1 MAGSCPVPKA
11 DDPLVTSLL
20 QVVDCNVRGLVESSY
35 GALFAPT
42 GGLGGLLTALL
53 TIFVALFGYQLLLGR
68 AQLRIS
74 DLALTMIKLGAV
86 LALTT
91 QWTTYQTVVYAF
103 LFDGP
108 RAIANAMLGGGDG
121 QGAAPQTDVFA
132 RLQQTF
138 DLLQVY
144 AAEYAKAAPGTASAL
159 IGGAGFGAFGL
170 TTASA
175 ILLLSSLGVLLA
187 AKIVLGLLLALGP
200 IFIALLLFDTTR
212 GVFEGWLRASLAFAF
227 APLAII
233 LLLGVAL
240 TLIEPSLMQLAE
252 AVARKQYPLGP
263 VYGVLVLALV
273 FAGVAIGA
281 LIAGAMIANGL
292 RLPRARKA
300 ASTASDQS
308 SPSANAAIIVSQPRA
323 VRIAA
328 AAAALDRRDIQM
340 SARDGAGGDRR
351 SAVTTVIDRGVAPV
365 FDSEPRL
372 GQAPRRN
379 ASPRRVRA
387 GGRSAR

>member
-1 MAGSCPVPKA
+1 MAGACPVPKA

-74 DLALTMIKLGAV
+74 DLAMTMIKLGAV

-91 QWTTYQTVVYAF
+91 QWSTYQTVVYAF

-108 RAIANAMLGGGDG
+108 RAIANAMLGGGDA
-121 QGAAPQTDVFA
+121 QGAAPQVDVFA

-144 AAEYAKAAPGTASAL
+144 AAEYAKQAPGTASPL

-170 TTASA
+170 TAASA

-227 APLAII
+227 APLAIV

-240 TLIEPSLMQLAE
+240 TLIEPSLLQLAE
-252 AVARKQYPLGP
+252 VIARKQYPLGP

-273 FAGVAIGA
+273 FAGVAVGA

-300 ASTASDQS
+300 PTPSDQAATN
-308 SPSANAAIIVSQPRA
+308 ANADVIVSQPRA

-340 SARDGAGGDRR
+340 MASDGASTDRR
-351 SAVTTVIDRGVAPV
+351 TSVTTVIDRGAAPT
-365 FDSEPRL
+365 FAAEPRL

-379 ASPRRVRA
+379 ASPRRIRA

>member
-1 MAGSCPVPKA
+1 MAGACPVPTA

-20 QVVDCNVRGLVESSY
+20 QVVDCNVRDLVESSY

-53 TIFVALFGYQLLLGR
+53 TIFIALFGYQLLLGR

-91 QWTTYQTVVYAF
+91 QWNTYQTVVYAF

-108 RAIANAMLGGGDG
+108 RAIANAVLSGGDG
-121 QGAAPQTDVFA
+121 QGAAPQVDVFA

-144 AAEYAKAAPGTASAL
+144 AAEYAKAAPSTASPL

-170 TTASA
+170 TAASA
-175 ILLLSSLGVLLA
+175 ILLLASLGVLLA

-200 IFIALLLFDTTR
+200 IFIALMLFDTTR
-212 GVFEGWLRASLAFAF
+212 GVFESWLRASLAFAF
-227 APLAII
+227 APLAIV

-240 TLIEPSLMQLAE
+240 TLIEPSLLQLSE
-252 AVARKQYPLGP
+252 VIARKQYPLGP

-281 LIAGAMIANGL
+281 LIAGAMIATGL
-292 RLPRARKA
+292 RLPRVRKA
-300 ASTASDQS
+300 GPAPVDQP
-308 SPSANAAIIVSQPRA
+308 SPNANADVIVSQPRA

-328 AAAALDRRDIQM
+328 AAAALDRRDVQM
-340 SARDGAGGDRR
+340 MAGGDAGADRR
-351 SAVTTVIDRGVAPV
+351 TSVTTVIDRGVQPTFAT
-365 FDSEPRL
+365 EPRL

-379 ASPRRVRA
+379 ASPRRIRA